1 MRISDWSSDVCS
13 SDLPPPPPPPARR
26 LQAAGSADRG
36 RGAASFDLPADPPDA
51 RAQRLERLPG
61 LLVDRQEAGGLEEAQ
76 QRFARIGVVGGP
88 GQHLLQAFAHALVEV
103 EIGRASCRERVC
115 QYV

>member
-36 RGAASFDLPADPPDA
+36 RGAASFDLPADPPDT

-76 QRFARIGVVGGP
+76 QRPARIGVVGGP
-88 GQHLLQAFAHALVEV
+88 GQPLLQAFAPALVEV
-103 EIGRASCRERVC
+103 AACPTHPADRKSGG
-115 QYV
+115 